1 MDDTTAKDILNIAEE
16 NDDVFME
23 SNSSKRENH
32 MLLNRK
38 VKDDPTKLSPVPWCV
53 TSRQSSNS
61 SNHSSSRPPSNSSQ
75 TSLSP
80 FRRLSLS
87 SSLLSCPSP
96 SSIGRRS
103 SLMGS
108 LEVIFGSH
116 SSPTPPSFNHLTFLG
131 QIYRS
136 TFEKQHAVENED
148 KCM

>member
-1 MDDTTAKDILNIAEE
+1 MEDTAAKDVLNIVEE

-23 SNSSKRENH
+23 SNISHHKESH
-32 MLLNRK
+32 MFLNRK

-61 SNHSSSRPPSNSSQ
+61 SNHSSSRPPSYSSQ
-75 TSLSP
+75 NSLSP

-108 LEVIFGSH
+108 LEIIFGSH
-116 SSPTPPSFNHLTFLG
+116 SSPTPPLVSHLTFLG

-136 TFEKQHAVENED
+136 TFE
-148 KCM
+148 

>member
-1 MDDTTAKDILNIAEE
+1 MEDTSNKNILKIVEE
-16 NDDVFME
+16 NDDVFLE
-23 SNSSKRENH
+23 SNSSRSKESH
-32 MLLNRK
+32 MFLNRK

-61 SNHSSSRPPSNSSQ
+61 SNHSGSRPPSCSSQ

-108 LEVIFGSH
+108 LEIIFGSH
-116 SSPTPPSFNHLTFLG
+116 SSPTPPRFFHRMFLG

-136 TFEKQHAVENED
+136 TFEKQHALE
-148 KCM
+148 K

>member
-1 MDDTTAKDILNIAEE
+1 MEDTATKDILNIVEE
-16 NDDVFME
+16 NDDVSMSHNKE
-23 SNSSKRENH
+23 SH
-32 MLLNRK
+32 MFLNRK

-53 TSRQSSNS
+53 ASRQSSNS
-61 SNHSSSRPPSNSSQ
+61 SNHSSSRPPSYSSQ

-96 SSIGRRS
+96 SSTGRRS
-103 SLMGS
+103 SVMGS

-116 SSPTPPSFNHLTFLG
+116 SSPTPPRFFHCMFLG

-136 TFEKQHAVENED
+136 TFEKQHALE
-148 KCM
+148 K